1 MASCLIVRTTRYW
14 WAGRDSSSKGATTNC
29 DRNACGLRSHS
40 VVLHKL
46 RYFLPLT
53 EMLLP
58 PLYRSRLPVEQVSRR
73 YLPTIPA
80 PSIGHPT
87 ISRFYTFRIAP
98 LTVRTTS
105 APTPSPH
112 TIPKR
117 LFESIVLHSPF
128 SIHHGTSKRSFFI
141 PRLSITHSMTRL

>member
-87 ISRFYTFRIAP
+87 ISRFSPFASPRLPY
-98 LTVRTTS
+98 VRRPRQRLH
-105 APTPSPH
+105 PTQSQSGCLS
-112 TIPKR
+112 R
-117 LFESIVLHSPF
+117 LFSILHSPF
-128 SIHHGTSKRSFFI
+128 TMVR
-141 PRLSITHSMTRL
+141 PRGVSSSLDCLLRTA